1 LIRVGGPV
9 THENNMRMLATIA
22 SIISLVNATATGHVQ
37 TSTPG
42 ATGTA
47 IALLADGTIL
57 AIDVA
62 SGSILAD
69 HVRSDGPRSELKVGR
84 LAHVPGTDRVFAML
98 PDGTAASL
106 LAAFDLR
113 TLLLQI
119 VGRLP
124 ADQYPGLAV
133 GPRTGRIYA
142 FGSVGSTVLVIDPAD
157 GQILRRYSD
166 GSDRTVFSGAVS
178 ADERRIYVSYHGN
191 ASGVHGFDLA
201 DGASGTWRHAISIES
216 HGHFAVVGD
225 TILAATGDQALTHLD
240 RTGRPL
246 GSVPTHLHGN
256 HLMEFALDAKRRI
269 FAVGSCL
276 YNGGFSRTS
285 LEPGAVPRVLVPV
298 GRGARRRPVPHFEVC
313 GERISAPPDGTWI
326 ATAPLRETV
335 WPVASRSGSILIV
348 DTATGVVIRTIET
361 RSEVVDVLALQ
372 ARKQASR

>member
-1 LIRVGGPV
+1 
-9 THENNMRMLATIA
+9 MRMLATAA
-22 SIISLVNATATGHVQ
+22 SIISLATTTATGHVQ
-37 TSTPG
+37 TFTASV
-42 ATGTA
+42 TGTA
-47 IALLADGTIL
+47 IALLADGRIL
-57 AIDVA
+57 SIDVA
-62 SGSILAD
+62 SGSIVAA
-69 HVRSDGPRSELKVGR
+69 HAKSDGPRSELKVGR
-84 LAHVPGTDRVFAML
+84 LAHVPGTDRIFAVL
-98 PDGTAASL
+98 PAGTAAPV

-113 TLLLQI
+113 TLSLQI

-142 FGSVGSTVLVIDPAD
+142 FGSVGSTVLVLDAAD

-191 ASGVHGFDLA
+191 ASGVHGFDVA
-201 DGASGTWRHAISIES
+201 DDAGATWRQAISIVS
-216 HGHFAVVGD
+216 HGHFALVGD
-225 TILAATGDQALTHLD
+225 TILAATGDQALIHLN
-240 RTGRPL
+240 RTGRPIR
-246 GSVPTHLHGN
+246 SVPTHLHGN
-256 HLMEFALDAKRRI
+256 HLMEFALDAKQRI

-285 LEPGAVPRVLVPV
+285 LESGAVPRVLVPV
-298 GRGARRRPVPHFEVC
+298 GPGARRRPVPHFEVC

-348 DTATGVVIRTIET
+348 DAATGVVIRTIET
-361 RSEVVDVLALQ
+361 TSEVVDVLALQ
-372 ARKQASR
+372 ARKQVFR